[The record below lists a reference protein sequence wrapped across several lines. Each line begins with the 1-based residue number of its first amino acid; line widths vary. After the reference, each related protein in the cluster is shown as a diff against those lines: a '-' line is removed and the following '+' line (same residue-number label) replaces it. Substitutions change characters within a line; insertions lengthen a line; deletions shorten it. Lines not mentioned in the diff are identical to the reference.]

1 MVPAF
6 APRTAR
12 PSGPAAGRGITLR
25 RDARMNIP
33 RLVIAGAHSGAGK
46 TTFSLAL
53 MAALTRRG
61 LTVRPYKT
69 GPDYIDPAFHQAAT
83 GRASRNLDPW
93 LLSPETLL
101 RLFVRQSPAFP
112 AAPAA
117 PAAFPAKNGEG
128 EGIAVIE
135 GVMGL
140 FDGLGTGS
148 LGSTA
153 HLASLLKAPV
163 VLLINGEGLSLSA
176 AALVSGYA
184 GFRPHPHLADLR
196 VAAVLINR
204 ASGPAHYALLRQ
216 CIEES
221 ANIPCLGWLP
231 KNAVPSL
238 QSRHLGL
245 IPAEEADGLAD
256 HIDALADAAEQYL
269 DLAALVELARSAP
282 PLPAAPEILPPAPA
296 AWENPP
302 ATSPGPSFSG
312 PSRVRIG
319 LARDKAFSF
328 YYQDNLDLLAE
339 LGADLVP
346 FSPLNGARLPDSLDG
361 LYLGGGFPEIFAPEL
376 EANRNL
382 RAETAAAL
390 EAGLPA
396 YAECGGMLYLCS
408 SLTVPERDGSSGR
421 QRFAM
426 AGFFPQQAEMTPRLQ
441 PFGYVTLTLR
451 EDCLLGPAG
460 TRLRAHEFHYSRLTA
475 PEPPLTAPPAVF
487 SAAKADGRAWDGGL
501 SKKNTLAMFPHLH
514 FHSCPEAAARFIE
527 RCRQYRLEKEKRA

>member
-1 MVPAF
+1 
-6 APRTAR
+6 
-12 PSGPAAGRGITLR
+12 
-25 RDARMNIP
+25 MNIP

-61 LTVRPYKT
+61 LVVRPYKV

-83 GRASRNLDPW
+83 GRPSRNLDPW
-93 LLSPETLL
+93 LLSPEALL
-101 RLFVRQSPAFP
+101 RLFRRQAPAFSSAPPVPSVSPATGTALP
-112 AAPAA
+112 APEPEEA
-117 PAAFPAKNGEG
+117 
-128 EGIAVIE
+128 GIAIIE

-184 GFRPHPHLADLR
+184 GFRPHPHLEHLH

-204 ASGPAHYALLRQ
+204 VSGPAHYALLRQ

-245 IPAEEADGLAD
+245 IPANEVDHLAD
-256 HIDALADAAEQYL
+256 HLNALADAAEQYM
-269 DLAALVELARSAP
+269 DLAALLDLARSAQ
-282 PLPAAPEILPPAPA
+282 PLPHAPH
-296 AWENPP
+296 NPP
-302 ATSPGPSFSG
+302 IAPDPSSGSPLLSFAPQSA
-312 PSRVRIG
+312 RVRIG
-319 LARDKAFSF
+319 LARDEAFSF
-328 YYQDNLDLLAE
+328 YYQDNLELLTE

-346 FSPLNGARLPDSLDG
+346 FSPLRDRHLPGGLDG
-361 LYLGGGFPEIFAPEL
+361 LYLGGGFPEVFARDL
-376 EANRNL
+376 EANRDL
-382 RAETAAAL
+382 RAEIAAEL

-396 YAECGGMLYLCS
+396 YAECGGMLYLCA
-408 SLTVPERDGSSGR
+408 SLTVPARDGSSGP

-426 AGFFPQQAEMTPRLQ
+426 AGFFPEQAEMTSRLQ

-451 EDCLLGPAG
+451 EDCLIGPAG
-460 TRLRAHEFHYSRLTA
+460 THLRAHEFHYSRLLA
-475 PEPPLTAPPAVF
+475 PDPPSAAAPAVF
-487 SAAKADGRAWDGGL
+487 SAAKADGRTWNGGL
-501 SKKNTLAMFPHLH
+501 SKKNVLGMFPHLH
-514 FHSCPEAAARFIE
+514 FHSCPAAARFVE
-527 RCRQYRLEKEKRA
+527 RCRQRRREREDRA